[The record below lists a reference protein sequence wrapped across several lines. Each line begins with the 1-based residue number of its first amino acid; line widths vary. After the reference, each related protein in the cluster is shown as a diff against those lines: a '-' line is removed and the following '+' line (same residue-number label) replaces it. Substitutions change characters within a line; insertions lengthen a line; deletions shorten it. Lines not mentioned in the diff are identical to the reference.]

1 MQSMTGYG
9 SAEKSTPRYAVFAA
23 ARSVNNRF
31 LDVHIHLPQIFADR
45 EPEIRNLLASG
56 IGRGK
61 VEVTLEARIRDQAYT
76 VRVDH
81 ALAKAYIS
89 AHNALAKMLASDLPL
104 APAALMRMDGV
115 CAIEKAAPEEALW
128 RDLKACFERA
138 LRDCVRLRA
147 RDGEAARRDF
157 ERQLRLLEGKIKRIR
172 ARAAARVPEYAKEL
186 ARRLESMVGKT
197 MDAHL
202 IVTEAAIIASRS
214 DIHEE
219 LERFASHIAL
229 FREEMRK
236 DAGCGRTLDFIAQ
249 EMNREINTIGSK
261 QTDSLV
267 SREVIAVKT
276 VLEQIREQ
284 VRNIE

>member
-9 SAEKSTPRYAVFAA
+9 SAEKSTPRYAIFAA

-31 LDVHIHLPQIFADR
+31 LDIHIHLPPIFADR
-45 EPEIRNLLASG
+45 EPEIRDVIASG
-56 IGRGK
+56 IARGK
-61 VEVTLEARIRDQAYT
+61 VEAALEVRRRDQTYA
-76 VRVDH
+76 VRIDH

-89 AHNALAKMLASDLPL
+89 AYTALAKILASDLPL
-104 APAALMRMDGV
+104 SPSALMRMDGV
-115 CAIEKAAPEEALW
+115 CTIEKADPEEALW
-128 RDLKACFERA
+128 RDLKACFEHA

-157 ERQLRLLEGKIKRIR
+157 EKQLKLLEARSKRIR
-172 ARAAARVPEYAKEL
+172 TRAAGRVPEYAKEL
-186 ARRLESMVGKT
+186 ARRLESMIGKT
-197 MDAHL
+197 VDTQL
-202 IVTEAAIIASRS
+202 IVTEAAILASRS

-229 FREEMRK
+229 FREEMK
-236 DAGCGRTLDFIAQ
+236 KTAGCGRTLDFIAQ

-261 QTDSLV
+261 QTDSLI
-267 SREVIAVKT
+267 SREVIAIKT
-276 VLEQIREQ
+276 ILEQIREQ

>member
-9 SAEKSTPRYAVFAA
+9 SAEKSTPRYTVFAS

-31 LDVHIHLPQIFADR
+31 LDVHIHLPPVFAAH
-45 EPEIRNLLASG
+45 ETEIREMLASG

-61 VEVTLEARIRDQAYT
+61 VEVTLEARVRDQAYT

-89 AHNALAKMLASDLPL
+89 AHSALAKMLASDLPF

-115 CAIEKAAPEEALW
+115 CAVEKADPEEALW
-128 RDLKACFERA
+128 RDLRACFERA

-157 ERQLRLLEGKIKRIR
+157 EKQLRLLDAKAKRIR
-172 ARAAARVPEYAKEL
+172 TRAAARVPEYAKEL
-186 ARRLESMVGKT
+186 RRRLESMVGKT
-197 MDAHL
+197 IDAHL

-236 DAGCGRTLDFIAQ
+236 NAGCGRTLDFIAQ

-261 QTDSLV
+261 QTDTMI
-267 SREVIAVKT
+267 SREVIAIKT
-276 VLEQIREQ
+276 ILEQIREQ